1 MTLENIRILWYHQ
14 DVVLVK
20 QKVLLYLFRMAGV
33 EGGAGFPEGFENVG
47 WKGTRARKNAIILL
61 LSIIIMGGAF
71 FVWQRFLK
79 TVPDGPNQAAPIRIE
94 LPERTAIVE
103 DIESEQLPSTAP
115 YQSERFRAGEIAIG
129 GEAALFVPETD
140 ITPLEIVS
148 VRGEAFTEKGK
159 NGAKLVITW
168 ETNKP
173 ALSEISY
180 GKGVGQAE
188 GIIREE
194 GYGTNHSLV
203 IPDLAQSSTYVYVI
217 SSKDKWGNETES
229 EPYAVYTGARE
240 ISLFE
245 LIAGAV
251 GDVFGWAVDK

>member
-1 MTLENIRILWYHQ
+1 M
-14 DVVLVK
+14 V
-20 QKVLLYLFRMAGV
+20 GV
-33 EGGAGFPEGFENVG
+33 DGGAGFSVG
-47 WKGTRARKNAIILL
+47 GGTAERKNDRARKIIFIIF
-61 LSIIIMGGAF
+61 LSMIIMGGAF
-71 FVWQRFLK
+71 FLLRWYFNVDQAGPSLAAPVVIDFPDPVVIDA
-79 TVPDGPNQAAPIRIE
+79 TPDGP
-94 LPERTAIVE
+94 
-103 DIESEQLPSTAP
+103 LPSVAP

-140 ITPLEIVS
+140 VAPLEIFS

-203 IPDLAQSSTYVYVI
+203 IPDLTQSSTYVYVI
-217 SSKDKWGNETES
+217 SSRDKWGNEAES
-229 EPYAVYTGARE
+229 DPYAVYTGARD

-245 LIAGAV
+245 LIAGAI

>member
-1 MTLENIRILWYHQ
+1 MP
-14 DVVLVK
+14 
-20 QKVLLYLFRMAGV
+20 
-33 EGGAGFPEGFENVG
+33 GADSGEGFSG
-47 WKGTRARKNAIILL
+47 SLGSAGRKKIRTRKIVAIALL
-61 LSIIIMGGAF
+61 FMMIMGGGF
-71 FVWQRFLK
+71 FLWRWYFGAK
-79 TVPDGPNQAAPIRIE
+79 EPTGPSQAAPVTIK
-94 LPERTAIVE
+94 LPDQPSI
-103 DIESEQLPSTAP
+103 SENIPEQSLPSVAP

-140 ITPLEIVS
+140 TVPLEILS

-168 ETNKP
+168 ETSKP
-173 ALSEISY
+173 AQSEISY
-180 GKGVGQAE
+180 GKGVGVAE
-188 GIIREE
+188 GVIREE

-217 SSKDKWGNETES
+217 TSRDKWGNEAES

>member
-1 MTLENIRILWYHQ
+1 M
-14 DVVLVK
+14 D
-20 QKVLLYLFRMAGV
+20 GV
-33 EGGAGFPEGFENVG
+33 EGEVAPSGSSEDVG
-47 WKGTRARKNAIILL
+47 RKKSRTKKIMRIILL
-61 LSIIIMGGAF
+61 LVLVAGGGF
-71 FVWQRFLK
+71 FLFRWYFFEDPK
-79 TVPDGPNQAAPIRIE
+79 GPTQAAPIVVDVPKE
-94 LPERTAIVE
+94 PVSVE
-103 DIESEQLPSTAP
+103 SIPSDQPTSSLAP

-129 GEAALFVPETD
+129 GEAGLLVPESD
-140 ITPLEIVS
+140 PDSLEIRA

-173 ALSEISY
+173 ARSEISY
-180 GKGVGQAE
+180 GKGAGQAE

-203 IPDLAQSSTYVYVI
+203 IPDLSQSSTYVYVI
-217 SSKDKWGNETES
+217 ASRDKWGNEAES

-240 ISLFE
+240 ISLFG

>member
-1 MTLENIRILWYHQ
+1 
-14 DVVLVK
+14 
-20 QKVLLYLFRMAGV
+20 MAGV
-33 EGGAGFPEGFENVG
+33 EDGEGFSG
-47 WKGTRARKNAIILL
+47 GLGSADRKNNRNRKMVLILL
-61 LSIIIMGGAF
+61 LLVMTMGGG
-71 FVWQRFLK
+71 FLLWK
-79 TVPDGPNQAAPIRIE
+79 RYFPVEPVGPNQAAPVTVV
-94 LPERTAIVE
+94 LPEQPVVTDEVP
-103 DIESEQLPSTAP
+103 EQTIPSVAP

-140 ITPLEIVS
+140 TSPLEIVS

-173 ALSEISY
+173 AQSEISY
-180 GKGVGQAE
+180 GKGVGTAE
-188 GIIREE
+188 GVIREE

-217 SSKDKWGNETES
+217 SSRDKWGNEAES

>member
-1 MTLENIRILWYHQ
+1 M
-14 DVVLVK
+14 V
-20 QKVLLYLFRMAGV
+20 GV
-33 EGGAGFPEGFENVG
+33 DGGAGFSVG
-47 WKGTRARKNAIILL
+47 GGTAERKNGRARKIIFIMF
-61 LSIIIMGGAF
+61 LSMIIMGGAF
-71 FVWQRFLK
+71 FLWRWYFNVDQA
-79 TVPDGPNQAAPIRIE
+79 GPSLAAPVVID
-94 LPERTAIVE
+94 LPEPVAIDATPDE
-103 DIESEQLPSTAP
+103 PLPSVAP

-140 ITPLEIVS
+140 VAPLEIFS

-217 SSKDKWGNETES
+217 SSRDKWGNEAES
-229 EPYAVYTGARE
+229 DPYAVYTGARD

-245 LIAGAV
+245 LIAGAI

>member
-1 MTLENIRILWYHQ
+1 
-14 DVVLVK
+14 
-20 QKVLLYLFRMAGV
+20 MAGA
-33 EGGAGFPEGFENVG
+33 EGGEVFSERFDGSG
-47 WKGTRARKNAIILL
+47 RRKNRTMKIVIIALL
-61 LSIIIMGGAF
+61 LTGIMGGSF
-71 FVWQRFLK
+71 FLRQWYFSAE
-79 TVPDGPNQAAPIRIE
+79 PEGPTQAAPIVVD
-94 LPERTAIVE
+94 LPDPVVVKEVSDETF
-103 DIESEQLPSTAP
+103 PSSAP
-115 YQSERFRAGEIAIG
+115 YQSERFRVGEIAIS

-140 ITPLEIVS
+140 TTPLEITS

-180 GKGVGQAE
+180 GKGIGQAE

-194 GYGTNHSLV
+194 GYGTNHSLI
-203 IPDLAQSSTYVYVI
+203 IPDLSQSSTYVYVL
-217 SSKDKWGNETES
+217 SSRDKWGNETES
-229 EPYAVYTGARE
+229 EPYAVYTGTRE

-251 GDVFGWAVDK
+251 GDVFGWAVNK

>member
-1 MTLENIRILWYHQ
+1 
-14 DVVLVK
+14 
-20 QKVLLYLFRMAGV
+20 MAGI
-33 EGGAGFPEGFENVG
+33 EGGEGLSG
-47 WKGTRARKNAIILL
+47 GLGSADRKNNRNRKIMLVLL
-61 LSIIIMGGAF
+61 LSVMIAGGGF
-71 FVWQRFLK
+71 LFWKRYFV
-79 TVPDGPNQAAPIRIE
+79 VDPVGPNQAAPVE
-94 LPERTAIVE
+94 VVFPEQPIIADETP
-103 DIESEQLPSTAP
+103 EQPPPSVAP

-129 GEAALFVPETD
+129 GEAALFVPEADTS
-140 ITPLEIVS
+140 PLEIVS

-173 ALSEISY
+173 AQSEISY
-180 GKGVGQAE
+180 GKGVGTAE
-188 GIIREE
+188 GVIREE

-217 SSKDKWGNETES
+217 SSRDKWGNEAES

-251 GDVFGWAVDK
+251 GDVFGWTVDK